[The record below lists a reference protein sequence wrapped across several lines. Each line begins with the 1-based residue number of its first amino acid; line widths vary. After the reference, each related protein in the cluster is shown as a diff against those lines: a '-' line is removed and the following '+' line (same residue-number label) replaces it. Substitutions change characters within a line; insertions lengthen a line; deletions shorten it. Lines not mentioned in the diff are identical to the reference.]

1 MRRKKTGRIRGAVI
15 LTLLALG
22 CVLGFVK
29 AYEPYRDQEIHF
41 SVEEQFLEENTLLKL
56 STLLPSEIYYTLDGS
71 EPSRTS
77 FPYQGAITLAAGETC
92 RGIPVRAIAYHADG
106 HVSEI
111 CTRTYFVGKDV
122 KDRFDTVIVEIT
134 GDPEDLFDYENGI
147 LVSGKLRDDYV
158 LEHPD
163 EWISDR
169 DPANYNV
176 RGYEGEREVQV
187 ELWEADG
194 SRLLNQKLGLRV
206 NGGMSRGLDV
216 KSLRLIAREDYGSK
230 RIPAALFPGQMEVSD
245 SGEPLLSKRVVLRN
259 HGNDQE
265 YGYLRNELGEQLAA
279 DAGFPSVQRFRAA
292 SVWSNGEY
300 YGFEWMEDYFDGA
313 YLNNLYGATPDNGTW
328 RMAEPFRED
337 ATELSEEDQEAKADL
352 QQVMSYYHEDLTDD
366 AVYAELCS
374 RLDMDNFLRYCAVE
388 LCVANVDWP
397 DNNCKGYRW
406 YSDIDD
412 YSQEGTDGKWRFLL
426 YDLDLSMGRI
436 PETSYDTPAIGL
448 VLGVESNGWRQELSL
463 LKALLKRTDIQEQ
476 FTTILEEYV
485 STAFS
490 TENALKRLDEI
501 STEMDGEM
509 QRQIRVFA
517 EKEAE
522 KEGQDVEEVYGFKI
536 LQHELEIDTIRE
548 FWENRPAVLKEE
560 IKKLPAYLRQ
570 LEDQAE

>member
-1 MRRKKTGRIRGAVI
+1 MRRKKTRRVRTAAV
-15 LTLLALG
+15 LTLLVLG

-29 AYEPYRDQEIHF
+29 ICDLYRNQEIRF

-56 STLLPSEIYYTLDGS
+56 STLFPSEIYYTLDGS
-71 EPSRTS
+71 EPSRAS
-77 FPYQGAITLAAGETC
+77 FPYQGAITLEAGETC
-92 RGIPVRAIAYHADG
+92 RGVPVRAVAYYLDG

-111 CTRTYFVGKDV
+111 YTQTYFLGKDV

-147 LVSGKLRDDYV
+147 LVTGKLRDDYV
-158 LEHPD
+158 LDHPD

-169 DPANYNV
+169 DPANYNI

-187 ELWEADG
+187 EMWEADG
-194 SRLLNQKLGLRV
+194 TGLLNQKLGLRV

-230 RIPAALFPGQMEVSD
+230 RILASLYPEQMEVSD
-245 SGEPLLSKRVVLRN
+245 TGEPLLSKRVVLRN

-265 YGYLRNELGEQLAA
+265 YGYLRNELGERLAA
-279 DAGFPSVQRFRAA
+279 DAGFPCVERFRAA
-292 SVWSNGEY
+292 SVWINGEY

-313 YLNNLYGATPDNGTW
+313 YLNNLYGADPSNGKW

-337 ATELSEEDQEAKADL
+337 VTELSQEDQEAKADL

-374 RLDMDNFLRYCAVE
+374 RLDMDNFLRYCAIE

-406 YSDIDD
+406 YSANDD

-436 PETSYDTPAIGL
+436 SETRYDTPAIGL
-448 VLGVESNGWRQELSL
+448 VLGVENNGWRQELSL

-476 FTTILEEYV
+476 FTAILEEYV
-485 STAFS
+485 NNAFS
-490 TENALKRLDEI
+490 TENAMKRLDEI
-501 STEMDGEM
+501 SAEMDGEM
-509 QRQIRVFA
+509 QRQIRAFA
-517 EKEAE
+517 EKEAA
-522 KEGQDVEEVYGFKI
+522 KEGLDVEEVYATKI
-536 LQHELEIDTIRE
+536 AQHALEVDTIRE
-548 FWENRPAVLKEE
+548 FWENRPAVLREE
-560 IKKLPAYLRQ
+560 IKKLPDYLQQ
-570 LEDQAE
+570 LEE